1 MSIFEIGSIHIF
13 SQYKAQFSMKA
24 MATKIINLL
33 KILAWLLIVQP
44 TLAQSPIPTWPD
56 SVFSTYYHQRT
67 THFASLPEVK
77 REIVFLGNS
86 ITDGGEW
93 AEMFQNPHII
103 NRGISGDVTVGVLN
117 RLKEVIDRKPAK
129 VFLLIG
135 TNDLARGIRP
145 DSIIKNI
152 QLIAKFIAAG
162 SPSTNLFVQSILPVN
177 AAYDKFKTHT
187 NKGKEIVFIN
197 NELARSAQ
205 ANGYRFINLYEHF
218 ADGRGLLKSSL
229 TNDGLHLKGEGYLLW
244 KHLVYPYVYDLGER
258 AAILPSP
265 SQLTWNKSAFKLY
278 ECKEILL
285 TQSGIEKEARLLQDL
300 IRQIGYHANVVKH
313 TKSRTG
319 YIELKL
325 IPKKEGIHDEAY
337 ELVANENKIVISGA
351 TPQAIFYGIQ
361 TLRQLSRDGV
371 MIDACEIKDAPAF
384 AWRGYMIDVGR
395 NYMSMD
401 LLKQQ
406 IDVMSQYKLN
416 VFHFHPTED
425 IAWRIES
432 KLYPQLTA
440 PENMLRN
447 KGMYYTKAEIK
458 ELMQYCKERHILFLP
473 EIDMPGHSA
482 AFRRAMKT
490 DMQTDSGVAY
500 IKNILKEFCD
510 NFDVPYIHIGADEV
524 KITNQN
530 FIPEMTKFLESMGK
544 KVIGWQPGGNFTNS
558 TLRQLWME
566 EKLDEDDGKAIQYI
580 DSRHL
585 YLNHMDPLEAV
596 VSIFNRRIGNK
607 DKGDATMIGA
617 TLCTWHDRAVFRDEE
632 IINMNEVYPG
642 IIAFAEKMYKGGG
655 VQGWV
660 SNISDGDENAFAQF
674 EQKLLDHKTQYFKG
688 IPFPYTKQINIK
700 WKLVGPYPNQG
711 KVEEK
716 FEPELKMD
724 LPIKEKITTT
734 GGTIVLRHWWA
745 PLIKGAIPNPQENT
759 TWYASTEC
767 WSDENTTK
775 DFWIGFYN
783 ISRSQATD
791 SPPVGAWDNRGSKV
805 WVNQQIVS
813 PPNWVRG
820 GQKGNLEIPLI
831 DESYESR
838 KPTSIA
844 LKKGWNKVLIKLPVA
859 SFKGKDWQN
868 SVKWMFTFV
877 PVD

>member
-1 MSIFEIGSIHIF
+1 MKFKSYFLRIQNRSFLLLLVFILPLLFSKGSF
-13 SQYKAQFSMKA
+13 GQASFPS
-24 MATKIINLL
+24 
-33 KILAWLLIVQP
+33 
-44 TLAQSPIPTWPD
+44 WPD
-56 SVFSTYYHQRT
+56 SLFSTYYHQKVSE
-67 THFASLPEVK
+67 FKSLPKTQED
-77 REIVFLGNS
+77 IIFLGNS
-86 ITDGGEW
+86 ITDGGLWTEL
-93 AEMFQNPHII
+93 FNDGRIK
-103 NRGISGDVTVGVLN
+103 NRGISADITIGVIN
-117 RLKEVIDRKPAK
+117 RLKEITDRKPRK
-129 VFLLIG
+129 IFLLIG
-135 TNDLARGIRP
+135 TNDLARGWSV
-145 DSIIKNI
+145 DSVYRNI
-152 QLIAKFIAAG
+152 LEIVRLSHFH
-162 SPSTNLFVQSILPVN
+162 SPATKIYVQSLLPVN
-177 AAYDKFKTHT
+177 SVYGKFKSHTGNT
-187 NKGKEIVFIN
+187 NKILEINAALKTASTKSNFTFID
-197 NELARSAQ
+197 LFSA
-205 ANGYRFINLYEHF
+205 FKTDKNLMNPKF
-218 ADGRGLLKSSL
+218 S
-229 TNDGLHLKGEGYLLW
+229 NDGLHLMGEGYLLW
-244 KHLVYPYVYDLGER
+244 KHLVYPYVYDLSAK
-258 AAILPSP
+258 AAILPTP
-265 SQLTWNKSAFKLY
+265 SQLNWKEGAFKLY
-278 ECKEILL
+278 ECKEILVG
-285 TQSGIEKEARLLQDL
+285 QSGIDNEARLLQNL
-300 IRQIGYHANVVKH
+300 LKQMGYNADVVKQ
-313 TKSRTG
+313 TKSKTG
-319 YIELKL
+319 FIALNL
-325 IPKKEGIHDEAY
+325 LSKKSGENTEAY
-337 ELVANENKIVISGA
+337 ELVVNENKIVISGA

-406 IDVMSQYKLN
+406 IDVMSRYKLN

-447 KGMYYTKAEIK
+447 KGMYYAKAEIK
-458 ELMQYCKERHILFLP
+458 ELIQYCKDRHILFLP

-500 IKNILKEFCD
+500 VKNILKEFCENYD
-510 NFDVPYIHIGADEV
+510 LPYIHIGADEV

-530 FIPEMTKFLESMGK
+530 FIPEMTKFLEGMGK

-596 VSIFNRRIGNK
+596 VSIFNRRIGNR
-607 DKGDATMIGA
+607 DKGDGTMIGA

-632 IINMNEVYPG
+632 ILNMNEVYPG
-642 IIAFAEKMYKGGG
+642 MIAFAEKMYNGGG
-655 VQGWV
+655 VQGWI
-660 SNISDGDENAFAQF
+660 SNISDGDVKEFAQF
-674 EQKLLDHKTQYFKG
+674 EQKLLDHKAQYFKG
-688 IPFPYTKQINIK
+688 IPFPYTKQFSTK
-700 WKLVGPYPNQG
+700 WNLIGPYPNRG
-711 KVEEK
+711 VVDEK
-716 FEPELKMD
+716 FEPEINMNK
-724 LPIKEKITTT
+724 PIQTNFTTM

-759 TWYASTEC
+759 TWYASTEI

-805 WVNQQIVS
+805 WVNEQIVS

-877 PVD
+877 PVE